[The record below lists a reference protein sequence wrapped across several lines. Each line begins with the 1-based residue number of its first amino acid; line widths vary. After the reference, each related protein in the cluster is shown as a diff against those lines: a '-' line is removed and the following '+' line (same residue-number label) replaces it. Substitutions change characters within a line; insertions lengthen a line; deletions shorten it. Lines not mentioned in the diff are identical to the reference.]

1 MSTLIKIC
9 GITSVEDAIASI
21 EAGADYLGLIFVA
34 SSPRTISLAAAREI
48 TREIR
53 GRAMIVG
60 VFQNAPSTLIHK
72 HTENLELD
80 LIQLHGNES
89 PEVCSQMP
97 RPVIKAITTQ
107 GFPNM
112 ESISKYLP
120 DTKHNIHSLL
130 LDFPK
135 TSVHENW
142 TNYPHSA
149 ASELK
154 HSRHF
159 IAGRITPETVAEI
172 VTRFQPDG
180 IDVASGVESQPG
192 IKDQKK
198 MLAFCQAVR
207 DVNSNLLTP
216 QFTSASPTH
225 NEPSICAL

>member
-34 SSPRTISLAAAREI
+34 SSPRTIALATARKI
-48 TREIR
+48 TREVR
-53 GRAMIVG
+53 NRATIVG

-72 HTENLELD
+72 YAGDLGLD

-89 PEVCSQMP
+89 PEACFQMP

-107 GFPNM
+107 GFPKM
-112 ESISKYLP
+112 DSISKYLP

-135 TSVHENW
+135 SAAKEGW
-142 TNYPHSA
+142 TNYSA
-149 ASELK
+149 ASELR
-154 HSRHF
+154 HLRHF
-159 IAGRITPETVAEI
+159 IAGRITPETVTEI

-192 IKDQKK
+192 IKDRKK
-198 MLAFCQAVR
+198 LLDFCQAVR
-207 DVNSNLLTP
+207 DVNSNILTP
-216 QFTSASPTH
+216 RFTSTSPTH

>member
-48 TREIR
+48 TREVR
-53 GRAMIVG
+53 ERATIVG
-60 VFQNAPSTLIHK
+60 VFQNASLTLIHK
-72 HTENLELD
+72 YAEDLGLD

-89 PEVCSQMP
+89 PEVCFQMP
-97 RPVIKAITTQ
+97 RLVIKAISTH
-107 GFPNM
+107 GFPDA

-120 DTKHNIHSLL
+120 DIKNNIHSLL

-135 TSVHENW
+135 TAVRDSW

-149 ASELK
+149 DSELR
-154 HSRHF
+154 HSKHF
-159 IAGRITPETVAEI
+159 IAGKITPETVTEI

-192 IKDQKK
+192 IKDPKK
-198 MLAFCQAVR
+198 MLDFCQAVR
-207 DVNSNLLTP
+207 DMNSNLLTS
-216 QFTSASPTH
+216 QFTSPSPTH
-225 NEPSICAL
+225 NKPSICAL